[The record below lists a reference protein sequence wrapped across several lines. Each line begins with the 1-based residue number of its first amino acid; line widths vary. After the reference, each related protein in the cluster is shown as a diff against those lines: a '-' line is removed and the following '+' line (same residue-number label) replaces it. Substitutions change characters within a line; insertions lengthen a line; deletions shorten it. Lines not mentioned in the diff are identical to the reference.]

1 MHCTE
6 ACIGVLYQ
14 HEYEHAV
21 VHKLVSNS
29 KTKTEGST
37 RTMHSLL
44 VCAFSVACIF
54 VSGKYLFFGHPE
66 FTLEEWFLNF
76 LSHLHF
82 TNVNI
87 FILPPTI
94 FSVSRHEFSEK
105 GWGRLRWKNVV
116 NLHSDTWIFVF
127 TGTNFRVML
136 VRNLSVSEM
145 KL

>member
-76 LSHLHF
+76 FVTF
-82 TNVNI
+82 TLYQCKYIYFTPNNI
-87 FILPPTI
+87 
-94 FSVSRHEFSEK
+94 
-105 GWGRLRWKNVV
+105 
-116 NLHSDTWIFVF
+116 
-127 TGTNFRVML
+127 
-136 VRNLSVSEM
+136 
-145 KL
+145 